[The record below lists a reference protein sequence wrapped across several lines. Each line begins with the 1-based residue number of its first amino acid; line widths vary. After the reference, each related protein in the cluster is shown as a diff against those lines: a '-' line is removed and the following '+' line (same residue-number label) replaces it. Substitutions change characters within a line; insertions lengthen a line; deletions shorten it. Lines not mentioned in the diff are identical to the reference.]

1 MKKKKLFFFPADGYF
16 LYWVL
21 RSFSEH
27 FFYRAHPGNCYF
39 MYKFRIS
46 TTRYSKKPL
55 FTDTFY
61 TRSRNAIWM
70 LEKNREKCWIH
81 FDPDAR
87 VSVLSNWH
95 TLWQIFFSNL
105 YLFGSIFSIIVW
117 TNRLHDFDKGVCFSD
132 SCCYD
137 NGP

>member
-1 MKKKKLFFFPADGYF
+1 MATSYTEFWEVFQNISFIEHIRETAISCTSSGFQPLDIVKNHFSKTLFIQDQ
-16 LYWVL
+16 
-21 RSFSEH
+21 E
-27 FFYRAHPGNCYF
+27 
-39 MYKFRIS
+39 I
-46 TTRYSKKPL
+46 
-55 FTDTFY
+55 
-61 TRSRNAIWM
+61 AIWM
-70 LEKNREKCWIH
+70 LEKNRERCWIH